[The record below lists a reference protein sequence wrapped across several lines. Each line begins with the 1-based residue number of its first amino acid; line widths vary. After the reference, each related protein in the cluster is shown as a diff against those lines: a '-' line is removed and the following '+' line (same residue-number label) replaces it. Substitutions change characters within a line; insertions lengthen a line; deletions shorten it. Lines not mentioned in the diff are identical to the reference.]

1 MKITKIR
8 IKNLFG
14 IKECEL
20 DGKSVE
26 ITGTNGA
33 GKSSVIDAIRYALK
47 NDSDRDLII
56 RDGEDQGEI
65 LIETDTGL
73 TINRMKRKNQ
83 ADYKSV
89 KEGKYAVTSPE
100 SFLKTI
106 FTELQINPVA
116 FIEMPKKDQNRT
128 ILDLIEFKWD
138 LNWIREQFGEIPE
151 GVNYDQNIL
160 QVLNDI
166 QAENGDYFRHRQD
179 INRDIRNKEAFIE
192 EIAQTIPKHYDADK
206 WEHFDVSGAYK
217 RLNEAQH
224 NNNLI
229 ERAKAFKSSYD
240 GKMRGLSAD
249 RDLAISVHRK
259 FIEKERTNLTA
270 EIARLEA
277 EIKAAN
283 DKIGS
288 LDGILEDKIEIEN
301 QKYEAAVAQ
310 LNKDIGT
317 AEEYIDK
324 ELIDT
329 APIQEEIDG
338 AEKMKAHLNEYR
350 RMMSL
355 AEDVEQLGEASKELT
370 RKIELARTLPGKI
383 LETATIPVDGLT
395 VKDGIPLIN
404 GMPISNLSDGEK
416 LDLCVDVAISKP
428 AGLQIILIDGI
439 ERLSDVNRKRLYD
452 KCKAKGIQFIAT
464 RTTDDA
470 EMQVTAL

>member
-20 DGKSVE
+20 DGSSVE

-73 TINRMKRKNQ
+73 TINRMKRRNQ

-106 FTELQINPVA
+106 FTELQVNPVA
-116 FIEMPKKDQNRT
+116 FIEMPKKEQNRT
-128 ILDLIEFKWD
+128 ILDLIEFDWD
-138 LNWIREQFGEIPE
+138 INWIREQFGEIPE

-166 QAENGDYFRHRQD
+166 QAENGDYFRRRQD

-206 WEHFDVSGAYK
+206 WEHFDVSAAYK
-217 RLNEAQH
+217 RLNYAQH
-224 NNNLI
+224 SNNLI

-249 RDLAISVHRK
+249 RDLAISHHRK
-259 FIEKERTNLTA
+259 FIEKERADLTA

-277 EIKAAN
+277 EIKAAK

-329 APIQEEIDG
+329 APIQAEIDG
-338 AEKMKAHLNEYR
+338 AEKMKAHLNEYK

-355 AEDVEQLGEASKELT
+355 AEDVEQLSEDSKELT

>member
-20 DGKSVE
+20 DGRSVE

-73 TINRMKRKNQ
+73 TINRMKRRNQ

-166 QAENGDYFRHRQD
+166 QAENGDYFRRRQD

-192 EIAQTIPKHYDADK
+192 EIAQTIPKHYDADH

-324 ELIDT
+324 KLIDT
-329 APIQEEIDG
+329 APIQAEIDG

-355 AEDVEQLGEASKELT
+355 AEDVEELGEASKELT

-464 RTTDDA
+464 RTTDDT

>member
-1 MKITKIR
+1 MKITKIK

-20 DGKSVE
+20 DGRSVE

-73 TINRMKRKNQ
+73 SINRMKRKNQ

-166 QAENGDYFRHRQD
+166 QAENGDYFRRRQD

-192 EIAQTIPKHYDADK
+192 EIAQTIPEHYDAEK
-206 WEHFDVSGAYK
+206 WETFDVSGAYK

-224 NNNLI
+224 SNSLI

-249 RDLAISVHRK
+249 RDLAISHHRK
-259 FIEKERTNLTA
+259 FIEKERADLTA

-277 EIKAAN
+277 EITAAK
-283 DKIGS
+283 DKISS
-288 LDGILEDKIEIEN
+288 LGQILEDKIEIEER
-301 QKYEAAVAQ
+301 KYEAAVAQ

-338 AEKMKAHLNEYR
+338 AEKMKSHLNEYR

-355 AEDVEQLGEASKELT
+355 KEDVEELTGASKELT
-370 RKIELARTLPGKI
+370 RKIELARSLPGKI

-428 AGLQIILIDGI
+428 SGLQIILIDGI
-439 ERLSDVNRKRLYD
+439 ERLSDVNRQRLYD